1 MLTNRNYV
9 VKEKNS
15 KSRKPRIFNSKI
27 EQIRQNLYD
36 PYEKL
41 YKRYDRTAKPV
52 EEATNARLASVSI
65 VDRVIFLRTI
75 RKERRLG
82 KI

>member
-9 VKEKNS
+9 VKEKKFEVPENPEI
-15 KSRKPRIFNSKI
+15 SRI

-36 PYEKL
+36 AHEQL
-41 YKRYDRTAKPV
+41 YKRYGRTAKPV
-52 EEATNARLASVSI
+52 EEATNARLASASI
-65 VDRVIFLRTI
+65 VEWVIFLRTKH
-75 RKERRLG
+75 KERRLG

>member
-9 VKEKNS
+9 VKEKKFEVPENPQIS
-15 KSRKPRIFNSKI
+15 KL

-36 PYEKL
+36 PHEKL
-41 YKRYDRTAKPV
+41 YKRYGSTAKPV
-52 EEATNARLASVSI
+52 EEATNARLTSVSI
-65 VDRVIFLRTI
+65 VEWGIFLRTK
-75 RKERRLG
+75 RKGRRLG